1 MIAAIAWRIAL
12 TSPRQPEASEIGSFW
27 SQRFAALCA
36 DAHGERFRLQ
46 RDIEV
51 ASLQRVLD
59 EFESELDAEEL
70 SAELFAY
77 WEHPRPLAGAEAF
90 LDLAKLPPALFSVG
104 TLDPLLDDS
113 LFMHGRWLAAGNR
126 AEVALYPGCIHGF
139 TMFPIPAGLE
149 ARERQFAFL
158 AACLDA

>member
-51 ASLQRVLD
+51 ASLQ
-59 EFESELDAEEL
+59 
-70 SAELFAY
+70 
-77 WEHPRPLAGAEAF
+77 RPLAGAEAF